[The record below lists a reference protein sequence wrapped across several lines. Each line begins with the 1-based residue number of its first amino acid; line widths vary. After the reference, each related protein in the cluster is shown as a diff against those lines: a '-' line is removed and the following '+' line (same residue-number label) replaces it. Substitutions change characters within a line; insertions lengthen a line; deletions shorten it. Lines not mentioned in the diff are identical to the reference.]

1 MLLSQSLTVD
11 TAAVVVV
18 QDGGGIFHARAVVE
32 AGIEETFVFQFAQS
46 P

>member
-1 MLLSQSLTVD
+1 MLRSRSPTAD
-11 TAAVVVV
+11 AAAVVVV

-32 AGIEETFVFQFAQS
+32 AGIEVAFVFQFAQS